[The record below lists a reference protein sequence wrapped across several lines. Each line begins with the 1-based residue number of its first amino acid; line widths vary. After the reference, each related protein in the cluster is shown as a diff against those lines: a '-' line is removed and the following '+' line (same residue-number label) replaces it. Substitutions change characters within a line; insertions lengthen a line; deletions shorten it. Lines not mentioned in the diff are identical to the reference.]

1 MYDISGGYDIGANQ
15 LLLGADP
22 VDLLLSGLM
31 DDDDISGDD
40 DDIIGAAVRGRR
52 GGKSMALAKKRAIIQ
67 AVAQRRVN
75 QGGMVQEH
83 KFTKSRNWP
92 LPFDTVTT
100 VAAGA
105 TVNVTSNPQMPFKP
119 YRLIIAGSIA
129 SSFLLNNII
138 IGQQPQFAALN
149 AAGPADAFA
158 PGAFQV
164 DLDCDTAQ
172 PNTNVILQV
181 TNSSLAALR
190 FNAFLIGKSIL

>member
-1 MYDISGGYDIGANQ
+1 MYNIAGMYDIGDSLVMGDD
-15 LLLGADP
+15 DP
-22 VDLLLSGLM
+22 VEALLAGLG
-31 DDDDISGDD
+31 DDDD
-40 DDIIGAAVRGRR
+40 DDIIGAAVRGKKLSPARL
-52 GGKSMALAKKRAIIQ
+52 ALI
-67 AVAQRRVN
+67 AQRNKAAALKQAIAHKRMQHSTLVN
-75 QGGMVQEH
+75 DH
-83 KFTKSRNWP
+83 AFTKARNWP

-100 VAAGA
+100 VVAGA

-119 YRLIIAGSIA
+119 YRLVIAGSIA

-181 TNSSLAALR
+181 TNASLAALR
-190 FNAFLIGKSIL
+190 FNAFLIGKSVL